1 MNKYSEIVEKLN
13 WKNALEVQEKAIEE
27 LSCKKDWDYSNAI
40 INSDKGCWENLFKV
54 FEIKKVDDNL
64 LINDYL
70 FLLKD
75 LNWPGA
81 LKAFEKLKSMKKGF
95 IRPHIASS
103 LNKAEI
109 ENDEDWKG
117 SLLLLNNY
125 FGF

>member
-1 MNKYSEIVEKLN
+1 MKKYSELIEKLN
-13 WKNALEVQEKAIEE
+13 WRNASEVQESAIEE
-27 LSCKKDWDYSNAI
+27 LSCKNDWDYSNAI

-54 FEIKKVDDNL
+54 FEIKKVDDKL

-81 LKAFEKLKSMKKGF
+81 IKAFERLKSMNKEF
-95 IRPHIASS
+95 IRPHIASC

-109 ENDEDWKG
+109 ENDEDWIS
-117 SLLLLNNY
+117 SLRLL
-125 FGF
+125 GI